1 MQADVDDPQHS
12 KEPLAEGAG
21 PQPNEVS
28 DSHPFPSVPGP
39 PVPGLPDPLDVEDDL
54 GEVSFAPEDLY
65 GLIKSE
71 TPQSPGVR
79 PGSRCNGVIVA
90 VSDTGVIVS
99 FGAKVEGHV
108 PLDEF
113 RGPDGEIAAQ
123 PGQEVEVIVER
134 LGAPGAYATLSYR
147 RARESAAWKRIEKSH
162 ASNLPVQAKVVQRV
176 KGGLRVDIGV
186 AAFLPGS
193 QVDIRPVPNL
203 DDWVGREVEVVVV
216 EFDRRRSNAVVSR
229 SELLKAQ
236 RREQQRETLSRLA
249 VGEPATGVVKNLTTY
264 GAFVDLGGIDGLIKL
279 TELSYGRV
287 GNPSDVLQPGQ
298 EVTAKVLRI
307 DPVRERVALS
317 LKAMRP
323 DPWLTVEERYQ
334 PGSHVQ
340 GRVASVQDYGAF
352 IELESGV
359 EGLIHVSEIAWSRHP
374 KHPSKTF
381 TPGVETEAVVLSVKP
396 RERRI
401 SLSFKRLTPDP
412 WIQFGESLEVGQ
424 VVAGVVR
431 RIADYGLFVEIVE
444 GIEGLVHI
452 SDLSW
457 DTRNK
462 NPRSVARRGEQ
473 IDTVILHVDTE
484 NRRLSLGIKQLEPD
498 AWDTFLSQYGA
509 GYTLPGLVRRIVK
522 FGAFVELAPGVEGL
536 CHNSQAPR
544 GRNALRTGL
553 RYYFTIL
560 EVNQR
565 ARRIGLRC
573 SSAVPIDD
581 ASDGNG

>member
-1 MQADVDDPQHS
+1 MQADVDDPQHAD
-12 KEPLAEGAG
+12 EPLAEGAG

-28 DSHPFPSVPGP
+28 DSPHFSPVPGL
-39 PVPGLPDPLDVEDDL
+39 PVPGLPDPLDVEDDP

-71 TPQSPGVR
+71 SPQTPGVR

-90 VSDTGVIVS
+90 VNDTGVIVS
-99 FGAKVEGHV
+99 FGAKVEGRV

-113 RGPDGEIAAQ
+113 RGPDGEIEAQ

-134 LGAPGAYATLSYR
+134 LGAPGAYAALSYR
-147 RARESAAWKRIEKSH
+147 RARESAVWTQIEASH
-162 ASNLPVQAKVVQRV
+162 ARNDPLQAKIVQRV

-229 SELLKAQ
+229 SELLKAK

-249 VGEPATGVVKNLTTY
+249 LGEPATGVVKNLTTY
-264 GAFVDLGGIDGLIKL
+264 GVFVDLGGIDGLIKL

-287 GNPSDVLQPGQ
+287 GNPSDVLRPGQ

-323 DPWLTVEERYQ
+323 DPWLTVEQRYQ
-334 PGSHVQ
+334 PGSQVQ

-352 IELESGV
+352 IELEAGV

-381 TPGVETEAVVLSVKP
+381 TPGTETAAVVLSVKP

-401 SLSFKRLTPDP
+401 SLSFKHLTPDP
-412 WIQFGESLEVGQ
+412 WVQYGESLEVGQ
-424 VVAGVVR
+424 VVEGVVR

-462 NPRSVARRGEQ
+462 NPRSVAHKGQQ
-473 IDTVILHVDTE
+473 INTVILHVDTE
-484 NRRLSLGIKQLEPD
+484 NRRLSLGVKQLEPD

-544 GRNALRTGL
+544 GRNALQTGVS
-553 RYYFTIL
+553 YYFTIL
-560 EVNQR
+560 EVNER
-565 ARRIGLRC
+565 SRRIGLRC
-573 SSAVPIDD
+573 SSAVPIED
-581 ASDGNG
+581 APSGSG